1 VVRLTFL
8 LLVSAVASSAA
19 AQTQTSGQTAGQ
31 TAAAQPAQTP
41 APPPKKIEHREAPQT
56 LVLTTS
62 LSGGVADDLSNGGS
76 TLTRTGFHTD
86 ADALLTYQRHVGRGT
101 TTIGATGRSVFRYA
115 TAVGTAKPM
124 YDQGEFLVSREGTR
138 GQFRAVQSITYSPNY
153 QFGTVPGAAV
163 TAIDATAQSHGDFAN
178 SDLAALSS
186 ATNIDL
192 GRKVSRRDTLSMS
205 YGLQRT
211 TFNDPTLNWTYQN
224 ISGRL
229 MHRLTRSMS
238 LRGGYGYL
246 TAESA
251 ATKTGPARNH
261 AIDVGLNYSRPLAF
275 SRRTTLNFSSGYAA
289 TPYDQGTAYNMTGEV
304 GLTREIGRTLRAHL
318 GVNRSV
324 QLIEGFTQPALM
336 NSVNGNFSGSLGRH
350 ASVSS
355 SAGFSSGTVGM
366 DARGNNYAN
375 WMGAVGFHWSLNR
388 RASLN
393 AQYSSYHHR
402 FDPGVQLAP
411 GLTDRLNRQGV
422 RVSLTWLAP
431 LLH

>member
-1 VVRLTFL
+1 M
-8 LLVSAVASSAA
+8 A
-19 AQTQTSGQTAGQ
+19 
-31 TAAAQPAQTP
+31 PAQTP
-41 APPPKKIEHREAPQT
+41 APPPKKVERREPPQT
-56 LVLTTS
+56 MVLTMS
-62 LSGGVADDLSNGGS
+62 MSGGVADDLANGGS

-86 ADALLTYQRHVGRGT
+86 ADALLSYQRRLGRGA

-115 TAVGTAKPM
+115 PALGAAKPM
-124 YDQGEFLVSREGTR
+124 YDQGEFMVSRVGTKS
-138 GQFRAVQSITYSPNY
+138 QFRALQSITYSPNY
-153 QFGTVPGAAV
+153 QFGAVPGAAV

-178 SDLAALSS
+178 SDLTALSS
-186 ATNIDL
+186 ATNIDVS
-192 GRKVSRRDTLSMS
+192 RKISRRDALSVS
-205 YGLQRT
+205 YSLQRT
-211 TFNDPTLNWTYQN
+211 TFDDQNLDWTYQN

-229 MHRLTRSMS
+229 VHRLTRSISM
-238 LRGGYGYL
+238 RTGYGYL
-246 TAESA
+246 MAESGF
-251 ATKTGPARNH
+251 TKTGSTRNH
-261 AIDVGLNYSRPLAF
+261 AIDVGLDYSRPLAF

-304 GLTREIGRTLRAHL
+304 GLTREIGRTSRAHL

-336 NSVNGNFSGSLGRH
+336 NAVTGNFSGSLGRR
-350 ASVSS
+350 ASISS

-366 DARGNNYAN
+366 GAREGNNYAN
-375 WMGAVGFHWSLNR
+375 WMGAVGFHLTLNR
-388 RASLN
+388 RASVN

-411 GLTDRLNRQGV
+411 GMASRLNRQGV